1 MAVRVRQTGPV
12 RHEPARVGISARRK
26 HPRNAMTR
34 RQRIGNDSRQAT
46 EVGTSGGVVGRGGHR
61 TRSATPRT
69 IAHHDRSRLEPN
81 GCEDPSS
88 RAGMLCLLVVDPR
101 SSAALAFTSKA
112 STATAPWTT
121 HAVETAP
128 QFGRACPTRVPVGSP
143 RKSAAPVYGTGDR
156 VSSLKI
162 REVRTLT
169 RSLLSRN

>member
-1 MAVRVRQTGPV
+1 
-12 RHEPARVGISARRK
+12 
-26 HPRNAMTR
+26 MTR

-88 RAGMLCLLVVDPR
+88 RAGMLCLLVLTQEVRRLLPSPPR
-101 SSAALAFTSKA
+101 HQRR
-112 STATAPWTT
+112 PRRGRT

-128 QFGRACPTRVPVGSP
+128 QPLLQPKRKGPQLPAVSPALARSVWEGMSNPSTR
-143 RKSAAPVYGTGDR
+143 R
-156 VSSLKI
+156 VAQKI
-162 REVRTLT
+162 RGTSIRHW
-169 RSLLSRN
+169 R